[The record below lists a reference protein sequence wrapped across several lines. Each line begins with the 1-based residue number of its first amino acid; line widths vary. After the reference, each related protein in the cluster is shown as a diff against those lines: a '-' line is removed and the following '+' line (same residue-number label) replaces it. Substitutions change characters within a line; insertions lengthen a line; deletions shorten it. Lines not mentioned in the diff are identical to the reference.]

1 MSIEALIKEL
11 RAHASWRA
19 ENQGPF
25 TKENLLE
32 WRAADLL
39 ASIQA
44 DNLRLKAALAPFA
57 EARGHFDGHVRDD
70 DIVPGALR
78 HIRARHVIAAAR
90 SLSQAVVAHL
100 PNEGKAE

>member
-32 WRAADLL
+32 WRAADRL

-44 DNLRLKAALAPFA
+44 DNLRLKAALD
-57 EARGHFDGHVRDD
+57 EADVVAAYAAKAIRLT
-70 DIVPGALR
+70 PAALR
-78 HIRARHVIAAAR
+78 QLANDADAFLAAR
-90 SLSQAVVAHL
+90 SLSPAG
-100 PNEGKAE
+100 EGEL